1 MEHPNAENTNQD
13 YKNTSTFLETS
24 EQASLLRT
32 RKRKEV
38 GVLSMD
44 IASLEGKHDGLKQ
57 AGKGAKKRK

>member
-13 YKNTSTFLETS
+13 YKNTSTFVETS
-24 EQASLLRT
+24 EEASLLRT
-32 RKRKEV
+32 RKWKEV

-44 IASLEGKHDGLKQ
+44 LASLEGKHDGLKQ